1 MSEGALFMNEKKI
14 LSALCYFS
22 VFFAPF
28 LFPIVVYFVVGPE
41 VKRHAKKALWS
52 HLIPLVVLCAGL
64 ITTVILGINGWEHFA
79 VSLIV
84 MYALFA
90 ILALI
95 VVIWNIVKGIQ
106 VITEDHE
113 LTD

>member
-1 MSEGALFMNEKKI
+1 
-14 LSALCYFS
+14 
-22 VFFAPF
+22 
-28 LFPIVVYFVVGPE
+28 VGPE

-52 HLIPLVVLCAGL
+52 HLIPLVVLFVGV

-84 MYALFA
+84 IYALYG
-90 ILALI
+90 ILAVV

-106 VITEDHE
+106 VIVENHE
-113 LTD
+113 NIDYVKRYYPDDKDIIFFYMNNTLRNPRFL